1 MKFNHFDTNYKERI
15 AENTI
20 STKEDRTMARGV
32 NKVTLI
38 GHLGD
43 DPEQRRTQNGG
54 LVVNMSIATTDYWN
68 DAETRERK
76 EKTEWHRV
84 VVFGKLAD
92 IAGQYLRKGSLVYI
106 EGRLQT
112 RKWEDT
118 RSGQTRYTTEI
129 VARELNMLDSRS
141 SDNRPSADYDR
152 SESDSQKP
160 EAGGHSTASTAIADD
175 PIEDIPW

>member
-1 MKFNHFDTNYKERI
+1 MKFNHFDTKYNERI

-20 STKEDRTMARGV
+20 STEEERTMARGV

-129 VARELNMLDSRS
+129 VARELNMLDPRS
-141 SDNRPSADYDR
+141 SDNRPSAAYDR
-152 SESDSQKP
+152 SESDSQKS
-160 EAGGHSTASTAIADD
+160 EAGGGSTASTAIADD

>member
-1 MKFNHFDTNYKERI
+1 MKFNHFDTKYNERI
-15 AENTI
+15 AENSI
-20 STKEDRTMARGV
+20 SIKEDRIMARGV

-54 LVVNMSIATTDYWN
+54 LVVNMTVATTDNWI
-68 DAETRERK
+68 DAETREKK

-92 IAGQYLRKGSLVYI
+92 IAAQYLRKGSLVYI
-106 EGRLQT
+106 EGKLQT

-129 VARELNMLDSRS
+129 VAREFNMLDSRS
-141 SDNRPSADYDR
+141 SDNRPSADYNR
-152 SESDSQKP
+152 SESDSQNP
-160 EAGGHSTASTAIADD
+160 EAGGRSTASTAIADD